1 VERAIVA
8 WLSREDVFQQLV
20 AAGHND
26 AEATQ
31 ARAEATQAR
40 AEAERLSAELEDYK
54 KLAETGELSAVD
66 YVRFERGLTARIQDA
81 EAKAKETGIPPV
93 LRGRIGPQAVA
104 AWAALADD
112 LAVKREIIRTV
123 ADIELLPAAH
133 KGERRPFGR
142 HRAGVPHDR
151 PVGSAG

>member
-1 VERAIVA
+1 V
-8 WLSREDVFQQLV
+8 
-20 AAGHND
+20 
-26 AEATQ
+26 
-31 ARAEATQAR
+31 
-40 AEAERLSAELEDYK
+40 K
-54 KLAETGELSAVD
+54 AVD
-66 YVRFERGLTARIQDA
+66 YVRFERSLTARIQEA
-81 EAKAKETGIPPV
+81 EAKAKESGIPPV

-142 HRAGVPHDR
+142 HRLNWTGGSGPLTIRSRTVVVVTADVVPEAHIS
-151 PVGSAG
+151 VG